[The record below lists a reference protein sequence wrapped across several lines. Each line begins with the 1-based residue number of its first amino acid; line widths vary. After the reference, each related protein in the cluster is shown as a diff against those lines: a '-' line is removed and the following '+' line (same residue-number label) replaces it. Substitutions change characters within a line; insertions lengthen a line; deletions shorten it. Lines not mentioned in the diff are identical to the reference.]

1 MKLTMAVTP
10 KKLLSQDVC
19 GLLNKYS
26 EDDMSVI
33 VKVTSKELCSEEFCD
48 FVQACRKNGI
58 KKIAI
63 EMELTREFDE
73 YDIEVH
79 VEAIDK
85 LSPDEF
91 HIKQAEWLKKPRY
104 KTLKEVQGA
113 LEHFAE
119 FREENRNRGYQ
130 VFKYNNTR
138 VVFDYIPV

>member
-10 KKLLSQDVC
+10 KNLLSQDVC

-26 EDDMSVI
+26 EGDMSVI
-33 VKVTSKELCSEEFCD
+33 VKVTSKELCSQDLYD
-48 FVQACRKNGI
+48 FVQACRENGI
-58 KKIAI
+58 KKIVI
-63 EMELTREFDE
+63 EMELTRDFDE

-79 VEAIDK
+79 VEAIAK
-85 LSPDEF
+85 LNPDEF

-104 KTLKEVQGA
+104 KTLREVQGA

-130 VFKYNNTR
+130 IFKYNNTR
-138 VVFDYIPV
+138 VVFYYIPV